1 MFIDILPVGPIQ
13 ANCYILSDSETRE
26 ALVIDPGDE
35 AERIASAIDK
45 KNLSVKYIFLTHGH
59 FDHCFGI
66 ADLKKFVGGK
76 IGLNKEDLSLYKTG
90 GGASGFGFPAKNFPA
105 PDFFLEEGKEFSFG
119 KHNFTILHTPG
130 HTPGHLCFYF
140 PKENVLFTGDLLF
153 ASGIG
158 RTDLPGGSTDTLFR
172 SLREKIL
179 LLPENTKVYP
189 GHGLATS
196 IQKEKT
202 GNPWLRF

>member
-1 MFIDILPVGPIQ
+1 MVIDILPVGPIQ
-13 ANCYILSDSETRE
+13 ANCYILSDLETKE

-35 AERIASAIDK
+35 EERIASVIDK

-66 ADLKKFVGGK
+66 DALQSIVGGK
-76 IGLNKEDLSLYKTG
+76 IGLHKEDLSLYKTG

-119 KHNFTILHTPG
+119 KHNFTVLHTPG

-140 PKENVLFTGDLLF
+140 SKEDVLFTGDLLF

-179 LLPENTKVYP
+179 ILPENTKVYP
-189 GHGLATS
+189 GHGPATS